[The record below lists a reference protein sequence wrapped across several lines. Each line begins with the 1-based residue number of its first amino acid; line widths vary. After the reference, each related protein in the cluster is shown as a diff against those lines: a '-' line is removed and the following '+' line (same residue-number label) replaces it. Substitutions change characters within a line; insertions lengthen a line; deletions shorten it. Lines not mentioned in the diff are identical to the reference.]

1 MEMKK
6 LVYAVDLEDEPHPAI
21 EHVKMIVSLT
31 GVSLS
36 LVYVVPSET
45 VYESNYLS
53 GDSLP
58 NRIEPQAALQE
69 RMNAFVAAHFPDQTG
84 EQIFLMG
91 KVSEEIVKYADNIDA
106 DLIVIGAHGKIGFNR
121 LFFGSVATQVVKT
134 AHCSVSVIRPKI
146 K

>member
-21 EHVKMIVSLT
+21 EHVKMTVSLT
-31 GVSLS
+31 GASLS

-58 NRIEPQAALQE
+58 NRITPQAALQE

-91 KVSEEIVKYADNIDA
+91 KVSEEIVKYADSIDA
-106 DLIVIGAHGKIGFNR
+106 DLIVIGAHGKIGFSR